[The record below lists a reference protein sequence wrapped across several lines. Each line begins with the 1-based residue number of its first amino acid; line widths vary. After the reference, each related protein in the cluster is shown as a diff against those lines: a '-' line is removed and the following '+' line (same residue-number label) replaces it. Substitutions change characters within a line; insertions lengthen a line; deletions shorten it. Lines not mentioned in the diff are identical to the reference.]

1 VYWWYIHIQGPL
13 GILWTKLACVF
24 CESIT
29 REPCKWA
36 VLCSHCRTWS
46 QRSLCLAAGRR
57 LSSVCPAVWRYGP
70 KEQLI
75 LSSSRTAGMN
85 NLSEPGIFDGSP
97 SKFCN
102 IFMQTYRKRAAWCMF
117 LQQWHLNEAG
127 VASGEFC
134 RGPELFWLWLE
145 CDSNFCFCDVQLLLI
160 LFGLFFGPLFLVWHT
175 GCNQNPSKCLQA
187 VVLSEIVL
195 MMFLNKDVGKIVE
208 IDFDVFSLC

>member
-1 VYWWYIHIQGPL
+1 M
-13 GILWTKLACVF
+13 KLACVF

-36 VLCSHCRTWS
+36 MLCSHCRTWS

-57 LSSVCPAVWRYGP
+57 LSSVCPAVWRYVP

-102 IFMQTYRKRAAWCMF
+102 IFMQTYRKRAAWWMF

-134 RGPELFWLWLE
+134 RGPELFWLWLD
-145 CDSNFCFCDVQLLLI
+145 CDSVKFLLLWCSVAFNS
-160 LFGLFFGPLFLVWHT
+160 LWFLLWSVI
-175 GCNQNPSKCLQA
+175 SCLTHRLQPKP
-187 VVLSEIVL
+187 I
-195 MMFLNKDVGKIVE
+195 
-208 IDFDVFSLC
+208 